1 MRFKKIF
8 DQEYMSPMSTKIL
21 DIQIMNSYLEEHIQC
36 MDDRESNASFDSN
49 RKNSSST
56 QKK

>member
-1 MRFKKIF
+1 
-8 DQEYMSPMSTKIL
+8 MSPMSTKIL